1 MILKGT
7 EDKAF
12 DNAQRSGLSLAERKW
27 RHLCGDLLEKG
38 QTEKAILTA
47 RLLENTKN
55 WFKVLDEDVRMLNV
69 GSFDRFAFPM
79 IRAVYPN
86 LIATD
91 LVSVQPM
98 QGPSSLIFYLDT
110 RYAVTKGTAA
120 AGETSLSPID
130 GHAPAV
136 GYPSELVDA
145 EVVGTGDGNDLT
157 PTIANLGWLPVRPG
171 SVSITTVVEVN
182 GAVTITD
189 NGNGG
194 LVCGTAGI
202 LTGTNTINYTTGAI
216 VLTFDTNPPANTE
229 AITASYR
236 YISEGNTQ
244 RPELDIILTSALVTA
259 DTYTLGTNWTI
270 EAEADFRSVH
280 GLEAQAT
287 LMSQVAEQLRYEI
300 DRDIIADLNTLV
312 NAAGATS
319 FAWDYTPPVGVDYYR
334 HQLTFVNK
342 LVEAGNHLFRQTRG
356 KANGNFL
363 VVGTNLATV
372 IEALPQFVSAD
383 YGDAEGVVYIGQLDR
398 WKIYKD
404 PYMAVA
410 DGIMGHKGN
419 SWLKAGYAYC
429 PYVPL
434 WRTPVVTL
442 TDFKRRVG
450 LMTRYAKKVIN
461 ANFYTK
467 VSVDNFGVL

>member
-1 MILKGT
+1 MLQNPHR
-7 EDKAF
+7 ELQQAEQ
-12 DNAQRSGLSLAERKW
+12 NGLMLAERKW
-27 RHLCGDLLEKG
+27 KHLCKDLLEKG

-47 RLLENTKN
+47 RLLENTQK

-110 RYAVTKGTAA
+110 RYAVTKGSAA
-120 AGETSLSPID
+120 AGATSLSPVD

-136 GYPSELVDA
+136 GYPSELIDA
-145 EVVGTGDGNDLT
+145 EVIGTGDGSDTT
-157 PTIANLGWLPVRPG
+157 PAVTALAWRPVRPG
-171 SVSITTVVEVN
+171 SVRITTTVEVN
-182 GAVTITD
+182 GAVVITD
-189 NGNGG
+189 NGVGG
-194 LVCGTAGI
+194 LVCATASI
-202 LTGTNTINYTTGAI
+202 LTGTNTIDYSTGAI
-216 VLTFDTNPPANTE
+216 VLTFDTNPPADT
-229 AITASYR
+229 IPIVASYR
-236 YISEGNTQ
+236 YISEGNTM

-259 DTYTLGTNWTI
+259 DTFTLGTNWTI

-280 GLEAQAT
+280 GIEAQAT

-300 DRDIIADLNTLV
+300 DRDIIADLNTIV
-312 NAAGATS
+312 NMAGTTA
-319 FAWDYTPPVGVDYYR
+319 FDWDYTPPIGVDYYR
-334 HQLTFVNK
+334 HQMTFVNK
-342 LVEAGNHLFRQTRG
+342 LVEAGNHLFRNTRG
-356 KANGNFL
+356 KAQGNFL
-363 VVGTNLATV
+363 VVGTNLASV
-372 IEALPQFVSAD
+372 IEALPQFVSSD

-404 PYMAVA
+404 PYMDVNT
-410 DGIMGHKGN
+410 GIMGHKGN

-461 ANFYTK
+461 ANFYVKIT
-467 VSVDNFGVL
+467 VSHFGVL

>member
-1 MILKGT
+1 MSKENVSYGNTLKGNL
-7 EDKAF
+7 A
-12 DNAQRSGLSLAERKW
+12 LAEGRW
-27 RHLCGDLLEKG
+27 SHLCKSLLEKG
-38 QTEKAILTA
+38 QAEKAALTA
-47 RLLENTKN
+47 RLLENNRN
-55 WFKVLDEDVRMLNV
+55 WMKVLDEDVKMLNV

-86 LIATD
+86 LVATD

-98 QGPSSLIFYLDT
+98 QGPTSLIFYLDA
-110 RYAVTKGTAA
+110 RYAKTKGSATAGA
-120 AGETSLSPID
+120 TSLSPID

-136 GYPSELVDA
+136 GYPSELIDA
-145 EVVGTGDGNDLT
+145 EVISDAAGADVT
-157 PTIANLGWLPVRPG
+157 PDVNALQWTPVRPG
-171 SVSITTVVEVN
+171 SLSITTTVSGVEKIVTDDGN
-182 GAVTITD
+182 GNIVGAVAGTID
-189 NGNGG
+189 YE
-194 LVCGTAGI
+194 
-202 LTGTNTINYTTGAI
+202 TG
-216 VLTFDTNPPANTE
+216 V
-229 AITASYR
+229 ITALEYAADPTTPLIATYR

-259 DTYTLGTNWTI
+259 DTYTLGTNWSI
-270 EAEADFRSVH
+270 EAEADFRAVH
-280 GLEAQAT
+280 GVEAQAT

-300 DRDIIADLNTLV
+300 DRDVIADLLAIANS
-312 NAAGATS
+312 NGASAA
-319 FAWDYTPPVGVDYYR
+319 FDWDYTPPVGVDYYR

-342 LVEAGNHLFRQTRG
+342 LVEAGNYIFRVTRG

-383 YGDAEGVVYIGQLDR
+383 YGDAEGVVFIGQLDR

-404 PYMAVA
+404 PYF
-410 DGIMGHKGN
+410 DPDTGIMGHKGN

-461 ANFYTK
+461 SNFYCK
-467 VSVDNFGVL
+467 VTVSNFGVL